1 MNSIENKIKLWNTCT
16 QMGLFNNVNPAF
28 EAQIKNLFE
37 DNISKFST
45 NNNTDITILN
55 NFFLEEFKRNLSKLL
70 GTNSDT
76 MSALEKK
83 QQEYRDMFQPQV
95 PTPIDFGTEKDKP
108 IEGNMEDILREKE
121 EERKK
126 EMSRILGQQPLP
138 LTNVNES
145 SNFSLSSLSSLP
157 SLPSGSNNT
166 FNFQSS
172 QTLPQITQT
181 IQNSQTNNTQI
192 LKILEKQSIIL
203 MKLLE
208 SQVKIIDLLQ
218 KK

>member
-16 QMGLFNNVNPAF
+16 QLGLFNNVNKAF
-28 EAQIKNLFE
+28 EPQIKQLFE
-37 DNISKFST
+37 ENISKFNT
-45 NNNTDITILN
+45 NNNTDISILN
-55 NFFLEEFKRNLSKLL
+55 NFFLEEFKRNLGKLL
-70 GTNSDT
+70 GTNADT
-76 MSALEKK
+76 STALEKK

-95 PTPIDFGTEKDKP
+95 PAPIDFGVEKDKP
-108 IEGNMEDILREKE
+108 IEGNMEDILRDKE

-138 LTNVNES
+138 LTNINES
-145 SNFSLSSLSSLP
+145 SNNSFSP
-157 SLPSGSNNT
+157 T
-166 FNFQSS
+166 F
-172 QTLPQITQT
+172 
-181 IQNSQTNNTQI
+181 QNSIGIQQPNLNSYNQNQEYTNQSNI

>member
-16 QMGLFNNVNPAF
+16 QLGLFNNVNKAF
-28 EAQIKNLFE
+28 EPQIKQLFE
-37 DNISKFST
+37 ENISKFNT
-45 NNNTDITILN
+45 NNNTDISILN
-55 NFFLEEFKRNLSKLL
+55 NFFLEEFKRSLGKLL
-70 GTNSDT
+70 GTNADT
-76 MSALEKK
+76 STALEKK

-95 PTPIDFGTEKDKP
+95 PAPIDFGVEKDKP
-108 IEGNMEDILREKE
+108 IEGNMEDILRDKE

-138 LTNVNES
+138 LTNINES
-145 SNFSLSSLSSLP
+145 SNNL
-157 SLPSGSNNT
+157 
-166 FNFQSS
+166 SS
-172 QTLPQITQT
+172 QTIGNNSFSIPF
-181 IQNSQTNNTQI
+181 QNSMQQSNLISHNQNQEYTNQSNI